1 MDREATSTP
10 ARVEA
15 ARVIRAVRDGIHEDF
30 DRLRLAIHAGGT
42 VQEMKTMSQT
52 AWIFEE
58 VMRQLD
64 KAAAKAL
71 REEQS

>member
-1 MDREATSTP
+1 
-10 ARVEA
+10 
-15 ARVIRAVRDGIHEDF
+15 
-30 DRLRLAIHAGGT
+30 
-42 VQEMKTMSQT
+42 MKTMSQT